1 MLKPSGVYVMEA
13 GGRVARVL
21 ATSCYKA
28 GPERPLPRGWGGS
41 PGVGFLAKNWSFS
54 LQESLVCVCVQ
65 GQGAAASQL
74 RTSKV
79 GEQAV

>member
-28 GPERPLPRGWGGS
+28 GPERPLPRG
-41 PGVGFLAKNWSFS
+41 VGWVTRSRILAKNWSFS

>member
-1 MLKPSGVYVMEA
+1 MAEWPGSWLPA
-13 GGRVARVL
+13 
-21 ATSCYKA
+21 AT
-28 GPERPLPRGWGGS
+28 RPDPNGLYPGGWGGS
-41 PGVGFLAKNWSFS
+41 PGEGFLAKNWSFS